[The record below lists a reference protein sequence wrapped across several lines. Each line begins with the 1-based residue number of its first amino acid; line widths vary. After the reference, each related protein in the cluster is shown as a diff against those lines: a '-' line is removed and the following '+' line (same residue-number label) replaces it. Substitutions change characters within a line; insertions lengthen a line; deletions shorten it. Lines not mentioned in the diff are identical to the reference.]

1 MKWRA
6 GNRWPVEEL
15 AGPAGMQFL
24 RRRTFLWKTLLLG
37 ATTVSLVPVL
47 LAKQVLAAQ
56 VYLVALVLVHVAGI
70 VVIAV
75 GVKRTHI
82 APDRRG
88 LVIRLVGIGLL
99 IGLLALAARGLR
111 SSAADLVFWGS
122 LFAIWALHTLGLA
135 LLHIRSGREAA
146 ACPFV

>member
-1 MKWRA
+1 MDA
-6 GNRWPVEEL
+6 V
-15 AGPAGMQFL
+15 APASAAAPAPGLSFE
-24 RRRTFLWKTLLLG
+24 RRRTFAWKTLLLG
-37 ATTVSLVPVL
+37 ATTVSLIPVL
-47 LAKQVLAAQ
+47 LAKQVMAAQ

-70 VVIAV
+70 AVIAV
-75 GVKRTHI
+75 GVKRSHI

-88 LVIRLVGIGLL
+88 LAIRVIGIALL